1 MGGRRNPASLNL
13 IVRPI
18 PMRDAHWLCLDCSK
32 DTYDEYYSVRNHIWR
47 RAVEKSQR
55 HGMLCLS
62 CLERRLGRPLRSQD
76 FISAPVNDCVSRFL
90 NQRQTSDN
98 AHAPA
103 KEALQSGEEFDDSPM
118 AWDDYGLIAELT
130 DNKLREIDAALV
142 SLTTVK
148 PVKVAS
154 IIGRTISSSPAHV
167 PGLPD
172 FFYLERMRLLVESG
186 ALKLVGN
193 MSDLMKCE
201 ICLP

>member
-1 MGGRRNPASLNL
+1 
-13 IVRPI
+13 
-18 PMRDAHWLCLDCSK
+18 
-32 DTYDEYYSVRNHIWR
+32 
-47 RAVEKSQR
+47 
-55 HGMLCLS
+55 
-62 CLERRLGRPLRSQD
+62 
-76 FISAPVNDCVSRFL
+76 L